1 MLKKNNEIPIDNIH
15 EGRFYF
21 LGVHYNRIFWTNHE
35 IVFTYDGQIKE
46 LVRAKKLER
55 HKVFAGKYLYLEYF
69 DLQVERRILNLESLQ
84 IQRIDN
90 VEIFSGTKDFF
101 IGIDQRTKHTLALT
115 AQNFNKLWIKE
126 GMSFFSHYKTF
137 TFSRDFEM
145 LALYNND
152 TGEEVWKVSDFS
164 TFNYETRYF
173 IDEPPEQHKA
183 TVHRIVGVYNNVV
196 WITLNSGRLLG
207 YSMND
212 GKLLYNIT
220 FPNFYYPGYKLQKLS
235 QSGFWGGYTQLDEQQ
250 GMLFGLLRDEYW
262 EIDLNDPENT
272 FILYSLKKSAKYFDL
287 TADGNMFQPFT
298 NNEIFFYMLYPK
310 TNALGV
316 FDRNLK
322 EIVWAAPVEKSSR
335 GFPSI
340 RQMEYQNE
348 RLYLL
353 TDNSKI
359 IIYEKKLSK

>member
-1 MLKKNNEIPIDNIH
+1 MFKKISEISIDNIH

-21 LGVHYNRIFWTNHE
+21 LGVYYNRIFWTNHE
-35 IVFTYDGQIKE
+35 IVFIYDGQIKE

-55 HKVFAGKYLYLEYF
+55 HKVFAGKYLYLESF

-101 IGIDQRTKHTLALT
+101 IGIDQRTKETLALT
-115 AQNFNKLWIKE
+115 AQNFDKLWIKE
-126 GMSFFSHYKTF
+126 GMSFFTQIKHF
-137 TFSRDFEM
+137 TFSRDSEM
-145 LALYNND
+145 LALYDND
-152 TGEEVWKVSDFS
+152 TGNELWKVADFS
-164 TFNYETRYF
+164 AFDYETKVF
-173 IDEPPEQHKA
+173 VDEPPEQHKA
-183 TVHRIVGVYNNVV
+183 AINRIIGVYNDVV

-207 YSMND
+207 YNVID

-220 FPNFYYPGYKLQKLS
+220 FPNFYYQGYKLQKLA

-272 FILYSLKKSAKYFDL
+272 FILYSLKESARHFDL

-310 TNALGV
+310 TNAFGV

-340 RQMEYQNE
+340 RKMEYENE

-353 TDNSKI
+353 TDNGKI
-359 IIYEKKLSK
+359 IIYEKET

>member
-1 MLKKNNEIPIDNIH
+1 MLIKAKEFDIEKKDD
-15 EGRFYF
+15 GSFVF
-21 LGVHYNRIFWTNHE
+21 LGVFNNRIFWINNNTLLLFDERIFEFLSAEKIGKCLVLNNE
-35 IVFTYDGQIKE
+35 YIYLETYNVKQERGLINLKNLE
-46 LVRAKKLER
+46 YSKLEP
-55 HKVFAGKYLYLEYF
+55 
-69 DLQVERRILNLESLQ
+69 DVE
-84 IQRIDN
+84 
-90 VEIFSGTKDFF
+90 VYSGNKMLL
-101 IGIDQRTKHTLALT
+101 IGIDNQNRNTVALKT
-115 AQNFNKLWIKE
+115 QSHEYLWIKK
-126 GMSFFSHYKTF
+126 GMHYFTQLKNF
-137 TFSRDFEM
+137 TFSRDSEM

-173 IDEPPEQHKA
+173 IVEPPEQHKA
-183 TVHRIVGVYNNVV
+183 IINRIVGVYNNVV

-207 YSMND
+207 YSMVD

-220 FPNFYYPGYKLQKLS
+220 FPNYYYPGYKFQKLS
-235 QSGFWGGYTQLDEQQ
+235 QSGFRGGYNQLDEHQ

-272 FILYSLKKSAKYFDL
+272 FILYSLKESARYFDL

-310 TNALGV
+310 TNAFGV

-359 IIYEKKLSK
+359 IIYEKEI